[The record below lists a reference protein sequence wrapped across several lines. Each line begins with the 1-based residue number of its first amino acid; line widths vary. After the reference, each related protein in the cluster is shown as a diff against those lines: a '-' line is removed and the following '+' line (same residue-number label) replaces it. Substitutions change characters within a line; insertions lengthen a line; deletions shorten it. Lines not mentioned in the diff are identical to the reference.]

1 MLHLNYVND
10 NVIFQICERHE
21 QISIHLLDN
30 LYGIY
35 LFFFLS
41 FLVW

>member
-1 MLHLNYVND
+1 MLHLNYV
-10 NVIFQICERHE
+10 NVIFQICERHK
-21 QISIHLLDN
+21 QISINLLDN

-35 LFFFLS
+35 LSFFLS